1 MIFHLT
7 DQNLLQNFVI
17 NLFKTLTGRKLVTKY
32 LSSECLTKGET
43 LAILALFGNI
53 PLLKY
58 YQLQWLM
65 VDLRLLHIVLLV
77 LLESYLYLWTSYHQ
91 CFLKVVLH
99 HEQKLLEVG
108 CFQQWDFFSMSFSF
122 IALILSWL
130 ANDLEI
136 TSSAL
141 LLSSISFHKSV
152 LRYSCSGHWKFL

>member
-91 CFLKVVLH
+91 CFLKL
-99 HEQKLLEVG
+99 
-108 CFQQWDFFSMSFSF
+108 FY
-122 IALILSWL
+122 
-130 ANDLEI
+130 I
-136 TSSAL
+136 TSRNFWKVAV
-141 LLSSISFHKSV
+141 SSSEIFFYVIFFYRFDTSMISKRF
-152 LRYSCSGHWKFL
+152 RNYFSCLVDVFNFFPQKRFTIFM

>member
-1 MIFHLT
+1 MFNQRRNT
-7 DQNLLQNFVI
+7 CNFSIIWKYSVVEI
-17 NLFKTLTGRKLVTKY
+17 LSIAMANGWLKTFAHSFISFVGILSIPVDF
-32 LSSECLTKGET
+32 LSSV
-43 LAILALFGNI
+43 F
-53 PLLKY
+53 
-58 YQLQWLM
+58 
-65 VDLRLLHIVLLV
+65 
-77 LLESYLYLWTSYHQ
+77 
-91 CFLKVVLH
+91 FKVVLH
-99 HEQKLLEVG
+99 HEQKLLEGG